1 MYEMHKKLNATLII
15 VCSIFLALSF
25 MNGCASK
32 KKVVETP
39 KPAPEVKKPEAPKPA
54 PRPQPK
60 ETPRKVEEKVAELR
74 ESAFETIY
82 FDFDKSDIR
91 ADQRDRMNRN
101 ARLLNDNKNVRI
113 RLEGHCDERGTNE
126 YNMALGDR
134 RANSVRQFLVDYGIS
149 DSRIT
154 TISYGEERPVDP
166 GHNEDAWAKNR
177 RCEFRITPQ

>member
-1 MYEMHKKLNATLII
+1 MHKKLNVTLIL
-15 VCSIFLALSF
+15 VLSIFLALSF

-32 KKVVETP
+32 KKVAEQP
-39 KPAPEVKKPEAPKPA
+39 KQEVKKPEEPKPA
-54 PRPQPK
+54 PTPQVK
-60 ETPRKVEEKVAELR
+60 ETPKKVEEKVAELR

-91 ADQRDRMNRN
+91 SDQRDRMNRN
-101 ARLLNDNKNVRI
+101 ARLLYDNKNVMV

-177 RCEFRITPQ
+177 RCEFKITSQ